1 MTTAAYCFKIESCEE
16 NLYCFFPQRW
26 TERGCCSS
34 PLVERH
40 HCNLAYQ
47 FEESLIYQLYTMAKE
62 MHMVQLLLFSLFRH
76 SMPSWKNKKKRW
88 HSSGFNSSILLS
100 TKDNMH
106 LLIGEAKYKLAFK
119 RWQKT
124 FCMQNSKTCY
134 RLNHDNFS
142 AKQLC
147 HVIVEDECHSMY
159 CINTIE

>member
-62 MHMVQLLLFSLFRH
+62 MHMVQMLLFSLFATQCHHERTKRRDDIAQDLIL
-76 SMPSWKNKKKRW
+76 PSFCQQRTTCICWLEKLNT
-88 HSSGFNSSILLS
+88 SLLS
-100 TKDNMH
+100 KD
-106 LLIGEAKYKLAFK
+106 G
-119 RWQKT
+119 R
-124 FCMQNSKTCY
+124 
-134 RLNHDNFS
+134 RLFVC
-142 AKQLC
+142 KIPK
-147 HVIVEDECHSMY
+147 HVIDWT
-159 CINTIE
+159 TIISLLNNCVMSL